1 MEVEGGANWD
11 EQTFQSMK
19 DEARGTVRWLRGTW
33 STALGS
39 VTVLLRTKL
48 TAARAAAEV
57 LGLASDINT
66 GLWKGIA
73 TKLGGC
79 WEDRRNGSRMQSEGT
94 RDMILKCWDAY

>member
-1 MEVEGGANWD
+1 MR
-11 EQTFQSMK
+11 

-57 LGLASDINT
+57 LGFASDINT
-66 GLWKGIA
+66 GLWKDIT

-79 WEDRRNGSRMQSEGT
+79 WEDRRNGSRM
-94 RDMILKCWDAY
+94 